1 MSCKKSDYPEV
12 STLWERSSH
21 MERPPCRS
29 SVPAVANLNYYNT
42 DVKQGSS
49 EISRLFQHPAI
60 WIFPDEAPEIV
71 GMDKLS
77 LFVLPKFL
85 TYRIVSIIKSLLF
98 YTTKS
103 NEVNY
108 AAIKNYWKRDGRK
121 GESQKSERGK
131 KEEREQG
138 GMRRREGGGRKK
150 GGIKKEGLISPEVL
164 LNPAFFMFYHNG
176 YLWRIS
182 ITWFS
187 AFLRE
192 DFST

>member
-1 MSCKKSDYPEV
+1 
-12 STLWERSSH
+12 
-21 MERPPCRS
+21 
-29 SVPAVANLNYYNT
+29 
-42 DVKQGSS
+42 
-49 EISRLFQHPAI
+49 
-60 WIFPDEAPEIV
+60 
-71 GMDKLS
+71 MDKLS

-85 TYRIVSIIKSLLF
+85 TYRIVSVIKSLLF

-150 GGIKKEGLISPEVL
+150 GGIKKEGLIFPEVL

-176 YLWRIS
+176 YL
-182 ITWFS
+182 
-187 AFLRE
+187 
-192 DFST
+192 